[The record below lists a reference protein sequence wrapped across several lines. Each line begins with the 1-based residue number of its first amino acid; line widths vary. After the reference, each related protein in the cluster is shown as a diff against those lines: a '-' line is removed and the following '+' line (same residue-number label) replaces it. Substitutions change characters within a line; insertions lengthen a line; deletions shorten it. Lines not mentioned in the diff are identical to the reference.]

1 MQTSDP
7 LRWPDLNA
15 CASPKRDPNTCEQAL
30 YRGRCCSLLGAEG
43 KALGRDFIVRLIKSG
58 VKPTIS
64 GDLWSDG
71 GMGLFGIYAHGISES
86 WVMEK
91 ALIGLVACETER
103 HTAENITKWT
113 KDALLGIGLK
123 AGDLLKPADGGA

>member
-7 LRWPDLNA
+7 LRWRDPNA
-15 CASPKRDPNTCEQAL
+15 CASRKTRSQHVRTGAL
-30 YRGRCCSLLGAEG
+30 PSLLGAEG

-123 AGDLLKPADGGA
+123 AGDLLEQDAGA

>member
-1 MQTSDP
+1 MLPCRETVKTH
-7 LRWPDLNA
+7 L
-15 CASPKRDPNTCEQAL
+15 
-30 YRGRCCSLLGAEG
+30 SLLGAEG

>member
-1 MQTSDP
+1 
-7 LRWPDLNA
+7 
-15 CASPKRDPNTCEQAL
+15 
-30 YRGRCCSLLGAEG
+30 
-43 KALGRDFIVRLIKSG
+43 
-58 VKPTIS
+58 
-64 GDLWSDG
+64 
-71 GMGLFGIYAHGISES
+71 
-86 WVMEK
+86 MEK

>member
-1 MQTSDP
+1 MWQGNLD
-7 LRWPDLNA
+7 
-15 CASPKRDPNTCEQAL
+15 TCT
-30 YRGRCCSLLGAEG
+30 GCHGG
-43 KALGRDFIVRLIKSG
+43 KVREALGLLD
-58 VKPTIS
+58 PP
-64 GDLWSDG
+64 LWSDG